1 MYHFLTQNSPRL
13 VHMALECVNIPYQY
27 IEVDVL
33 KGETR
38 TEEYMKVSTH
48 QMAKKGCDFF

>member
-1 MYHFLTQNSPRL
+1 
-13 VHMALECVNIPYQY
+13 MALECVNIPYQY